1 MVQPII
7 PAPGR
12 TQPTPIA
19 NRSLATELTGA
30 LTSTLRHVISSS
42 LVVNSTIPL
51 FTIHYPQST

>member
-30 LTSTLRHVISSS
+30 LTSTLGLEFSFSSG
-42 LVVNSTIPL
+42 
-51 FTIHYPQST
+51 

>member
-30 LTSTLRHVISSS
+30 LTS
-42 LVVNSTIPL
+42 L
-51 FTIHYPQST
+51 FDM